1 MAVPVANVLDRRKP
15 PRKDS
20 FLSGILV
27 DIDGKG
33 SPSDCVIRDISTRGA
48 SIVLCR
54 TLPVGAQTILLDIGN
69 RAAHFAR
76 VVWSNAGRCGLLFVR
91 SYPMNGV
98 LPPRLAF
105 LWRILL
111 EANLRQ
117 AQRAVGTG
125 IRADIA
131 LAAVGLTREHAH
143 QIARY
148 ARTNR
153 GVQQLLEDAS
163 RLRDDR

>member
-1 MAVPVANVLDRRKP
+1 
-15 PRKDS
+15 
-20 FLSGILV
+20 
-27 DIDGKG
+27 
-33 SPSDCVIRDISTRGA
+33 
-48 SIVLCR
+48 
-54 TLPVGAQTILLDIGN
+54 
-69 RAAHFAR
+69 
-76 VVWSNAGRCGLLFVR
+76 
-91 SYPMNGV
+91 MNGV